1 MSFISDVF
9 TPGGTGADTGG
20 AQPNIIM
27 LGVTVMAFVLI
38 FYFLIMRPQQKRSK
52 EQKKLMDSVAK
63 GSEVLTS
70 GGLTGRVT
78 KISDAGYITIALN
91 DTTNIV
97 IKRNFVA
104 AVLPKGTI
112 KKAL

>member
-20 AQPNIIM
+20 SQPNMIM
-27 LGVTVMAFVLI
+27 LGVTVVAFVLI

-70 GGLTGRVT
+70 GGLAGRVT

-91 DTTNIV
+91 DTTDIV